1 VTTEDG
7 EALTARPYSGAGAW
21 GVAATPDQVEG
32 LRREVESLRTERDEL
47 RDLRREVQR
56 ERDEAWRANEAM
68 TAEHSAAMLQTE
80 GVLAAAMEQVTRARA
95 SSTSSAIST
104 VELRCE

>member
-1 VTTEDG
+1 MVRAHG
-7 EALTARPYSGAGAW
+7 VSPQRLTKSN
-21 GVAATPDQVEG
+21 V
-32 LRREVESLRTERDEL
+32 RREVESLRTERDEL

-56 ERDEAWRANEAM
+56 ERDEAWIANEAM